1 MQWRPGRYSKNEWG
15 LRPTNERSAAITDIP
30 AVVTVSAACAS
41 GPGERQDAPKQRPQ
55 SNAPQSTT
63 KKHGGFQN
71 EEETCPEHF
80 ARPCWARPSCAP
92 SGSEATPVR
101 PGPTRSRSG

>member
-1 MQWRPGRYSKNEWG
+1 MRRRSGRYSKNEWR

-41 GPGERQDAPKQRPQ
+41 GPGERQDAP
-55 SNAPQSTT
+55 QSTT

-71 EEETCPEHF
+71 EEETCPDYF